1 MRNIAIFGS
10 TGSIGK
16 ASLEVIEHLKSDFK
30 VYALAAGVNYRLLVE
45 QIIRTRPQV
54 VVIRDEKNKEEL
66 FKLLASKNK
75 TLARKTTILVG
86 ISGLIEI
93 CQDKNTD
100 ILILAMTGTEGI
112 LPLLK
117 AIENRKHIALAT
129 KELLVSFG
137 KIIMQKQKEYNTAL
151 LPIDSELVGLHQCL
165 YGQAP
170 PEVKRVIITA
180 SGGPFF
186 LRKDLSRI
194 SLKQALC
201 HPIWKM
207 GKKNTIDSATL
218 ANKGLEV
225 IEVCRLFSL
234 PVEKIQVLIHPQC
247 IIHSMV
253 EFIDHSVLAQLSL
266 PDMRL
271 CIQYALTFPERKIS
285 LVKSLDLTQIKKL
298 EFYAP
303 DVKKF
308 PALQLA
314 YDALSLDGNQ
324 SCVYNSA
331 NEIAVKKFLQGKIEF
346 KTIPKIIK
354 KVMETIPYVKNP
366 NLKTLLKCEQL
377 AKEYAEK
384 ISQ

>member
-30 VYALAAGVNYRLLVE
+30 VFALAAGVNYQLLAE
-45 QIIRTRPQV
+45 QIIRTQPQV

-66 FKLLASKNK
+66 FRLLASENK
-75 TLARKTTILVG
+75 SLARKTTILVG
-86 ISGLIEI
+86 IPGLTEI
-93 CQDKNTD
+93 CQDKETD
-100 ILILAMTGTEGI
+100 ILILAMTGTEGVI
-112 LPLLK
+112 PLLK

-137 KIIMQKQKEYNTAL
+137 KIIMQKQKKYNAVL

-165 YGQAP
+165 YGHKQE
-170 PEVKRVIITA
+170 EVKRVIITA
-180 SGGPFF
+180 SGGPF
-186 LRKDLSRI
+186 LRRKNLSHI
-194 SLKQALC
+194 SPKQALH

-225 IEVCRLFSL
+225 IEVSRLFSF
-234 PVEKIQVLIHPQC
+234 PAEKIKVLIHPQS

-331 NEIAVKKFLQGKIEF
+331 NEIAVKKFLQGKIDF
-346 KTIPKIIK
+346 NAIPKIIK
-354 KVMETIPYVKNP
+354 KIMKTIPYVKNP

-384 ISQ
+384 IS